1 MSEITQKSVV
11 ELFGGGLHDKNRL
24 LYPNATDESVESRV
38 ITRFRGLRELGNI
51 ALVDGAFDVPH
62 NNHEWY
68 LRHCKLIGIF
78 AALQAQYG
86 DNLQYTDVAMR
97 LQSEPTLAKA
107 ASLAVT
113 VDADSKVAAKKS
125 GLEHKGGVRR
135 PIYPWNARADRLAG
149 YHFELAGTL
158 HQTVDLVTV
167 EGDPIHRG
175 TPLES
180 SLTLAHFLK
189 QHGLLD
195 TFIVY
200 GEHSST
206 VDEATELGLQPV
218 VIDDSSVASYETNP
232 QTGKN
237 WSSSSIIS
245 RAQGKPVAT
254 PITRPE
260 GL

>member
-1 MSEITQKSVV
+1 MSEITQANII
-11 ELFGGGLHDKNRL
+11 ELFGGSLHDKNRL
-24 LYPNATDESVESRV
+24 LYPTAANESVESRI

-51 ALVDGAFDVPH
+51 ALVDGAFDMPH

-68 LRHCKLIGIF
+68 LRHCKLIGVF
-78 AALQAQYG
+78 AALQAEHG
-86 DNLQYTDVAMR
+86 DNLQFADVALR
-97 LQSEPTLAKA
+97 LQSEPGLAKA

-113 VDADSKVAAKKS
+113 VDADSKIAAKKS
-125 GLEHKGGVRR
+125 GLDHKGGVRR
-135 PIYPWNARADRLAG
+135 PIYPWSARADRLAG

-158 HQTVDLVTV
+158 YQTVDLVTV
-167 EGDPIHRG
+167 EGDPLHQD

-180 SLTLAHFLK
+180 SLTLARFLNEND
-189 QHGLLD
+189 LLD

-206 VDEATELGLQPV
+206 VDEAANLGLRPV
-218 VIDDSSVASYETNP
+218 VINDLSDPYETNP
-232 QTGKN
+232 QTGRS
-237 WSSSSIIS
+237 WSSSSIIGH
-245 RAQGKPVAT
+245 AQGKPVAT